1 MFWSDFNR
9 KDFLKMNDCSRF
21 ILKRSFFQHDT
32 ALVAKDLLGKIL
44 VKKSAAESFT
54 GIIIETEAYYGI
66 GDPASHACRG
76 MTPRSKLMF
85 GKAGIAYVYLCYG
98 VYWLLNVVTERT
110 GTPGAVLIR
119 GLKPI
124 GGIEGMKKRRKVSDK
139 KRLAGGPGKL
149 TIAMGIDGSD
159 NGIDMTAGESSLYI
173 VENPDRKGKFLIE
186 NTSRIGITDGKDRM
200 LRYIAIGL

>member
-1 MFWSDFNR
+1 MDG
-9 KDFLKMNDCSRF
+9 CSSY
-21 ILKRSFFQHDT
+21 ILKRSFFQRDT
-32 ALVAKDLLGKIL
+32 AIVAKDLLGKIL
-44 VKKSAAESFT
+44 VKRSAEGSFT

-66 GDPASHACRG
+66 GDPASHAYRG
-76 MTPRSKLMF
+76 MTPRSRLMF
-85 GKAGIAYVYLCYG
+85 GKAGIAYIYLCYG

-124 GGIEGMKKRRKVSDK
+124 EGIESMRKRRKVSDK
-139 KRLAGGPGKL
+139 KRLTDGPGKL
-149 TIAMGIDGSD
+149 TIAMGISGAD

-173 VENPDRKGKFLIE
+173 GEDPDRKSRPIIE
-186 NTSRIGITDGKDRM
+186 NTSRIGITDGKEKM